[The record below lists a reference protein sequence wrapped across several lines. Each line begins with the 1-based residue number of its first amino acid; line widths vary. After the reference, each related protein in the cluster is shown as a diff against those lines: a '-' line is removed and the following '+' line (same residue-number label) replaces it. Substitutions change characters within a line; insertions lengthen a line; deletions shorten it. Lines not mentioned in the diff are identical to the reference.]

1 MPRATARRAR
11 PRGVDRQRRDGYRL
25 TTEIDHPMLN
35 DCASVPRDS
44 KHTSTCVNGR
54 EVRRL
59 REIHILVCHSDPLI
73 AAGLE
78 AVLSRRSDL
87 KILIPGQGN
96 EVARAGKEHVADVVI
111 ADYESG
117 LRLSSTGRESRRRIL
132 ILTHTHSEAQI
143 CRALERGVRGYLLLG
158 CSSEELYDGI
168 RSVYQG
174 GVALGP
180 QVACRIAENMKQRA
194 LTEREQGV
202 LRQLMLGLSNKQI
215 GNKFMLSEGTVKAH
229 VKSIFAK
236 LHARSRTEAI
246 AIAHRRGLLA

>member
-1 MPRATARRAR
+1 
-11 PRGVDRQRRDGYRL
+11 
-25 TTEIDHPMLN
+25 MLN
-35 DCASVPRDS
+35 HCASVPRES
-44 KHTSTCVNGR
+44 KETSTCVNGR

-59 REIHILVCHSDPLI
+59 REIRILISHSDPLI

-78 AVLSRRSDL
+78 AVLSRRRNL
-87 KILIPGQGN
+87 KILIPAQRN
-96 EVARAGKEHVADVVI
+96 EVAHAGQEHAIADVVI

-117 LRLSSTGRESRRRIL
+117 LRLSATGRKSRRRVL
-132 ILTHTHSEAQI
+132 ILTHTDSEARI

-158 CSSEELYDGI
+158 CSSEELFDGI
-168 RSVYQG
+168 RSVYEG
-174 GVALGP
+174 GFALGP
-180 QVACRIAENMKQRA
+180 RVACRIAENMKQRA

-215 GNKFMLSEGTVKAH
+215 GNKFMLTEGTVKTH

-236 LHARSRTEAI
+236 LDARSRTEAI